1 MIPLK
6 NVLKTSL
13 QDVLKTLLQ
22 DVRKMFWK
30 QLGKTSWRC
39 LEDAWP
45 RQIYWFWPRSLEDV
59 FWRRMSMGNI
69 FVLIK
74 TSSENKDERRLH
86 QDKCLVDSLPK
97 RKKKSQLNEKYR
109 MLQTAIN
116 KNLSNQLLNTSQIFN
131 LNGGVNDC
139 MKDWLLNFSNFWI
152 FDIRL
157 LSTDFWIFLNP
168 NLHLFVFNKSWIF
181 KSHCIH
187 FLFYRNLHGKDFD
200 LFSIKNALQIF
211 WRVKK
216 KHDMMLTRVVPG
228 QKITLLSKSLFLC
241 DRKNSRQLSDT
252 MSITNTALVRIFI
265 QRHCE
270 IFRYSWKTE
279 F

>member
-86 QDKCLVDSLPK
+86 QDKCLVGSLPK
-97 RKKKSQLNEKYR
+97 RNKKSQLNEKYR

-216 KHDMMLTRVVPG
+216 NMIWCLHELY
-228 QKITLLSKSLFLC
+228 
-241 DRKNSRQLSDT
+241 
-252 MSITNTALVRIFI
+252 LV
-265 QRHCE
+265 
-270 IFRYSWKTE
+270 KK
-279 F
+279 